1 MQPKYENAFIY
12 KIVCLDPEVKDLYVG
27 STTNL
32 TKRKYGHK
40 SCCTCP
46 TNKHYHLYVY
56 QFIRENGGFDNWKFI
71 VVRRYH
77 DIETKEELVRKEGKY
92 ARLLHATLNKRCPG
106 RTKQE
111 YYKDNKD
118 TIIQEYKQIN
128 KEKLQETRKLYKQ
141 KHKEQ
146 ISEYN
151 KQYHEKNKASI
162 HNRQRL
168 YRELNPPNKERIRE
182 YSRQYREQNRE
193 EIKQRKRE
201 KILCECGCTVS
212 NNCMKRH
219 QKTQKHKELMD
230 AE

>member
-1 MQPKYENAFIY
+1 MQPKYENALIY

-92 ARLLHATLNKRCPG
+92 ARLLHATLNKKVPG
-106 RTKQE
+106 RTKSQ

-151 KQYHEKNKASI
+151 KQYHEQNNASI
-162 HNRQRL
+162 RNRQRL
-168 YRELNPPNKERIRE
+168 YYEQNKDELN
-182 YSRQYREQNRE
+182 
-193 EIKQRKRE
+193 QRRLE
-201 KILCECGCTVS
+201 KIHCACGCIVS
-212 NNCMKRH
+212 KGSMKRH
-219 QKTQKHKELMD
+219 QKTKKHNEILD
-230 AE
+230 AQQIL